1 MGKNKLVYI
10 VGAIILAVVSFD
22 LHSQSLERLSFPQ
35 VAVSNGTVNATA
47 GSAFGISLSG
57 ANGSLTISSE
67 YGEGDFY
74 NEVGIE
80 EDRLVLEDGISIY
93 PNPTDYFVNI
103 IGNVET
109 FEGDK
114 SVEIYD
120 AGGRLVLSRQIT
132 TFAPEITIDV
142 SQVPQGVYII
152 RIGNESVKMIKR

>member
-1 MGKNKLVYI
+1 MSKNKLIYI
-10 VGAIILAVVSFD
+10 VGAIFLAVVSFD
-22 LHSQSLERLSFPQ
+22 LHSQSIERLSFPQ

-47 GSAFGISLSG
+47 GSAFCISLSG

-120 AGGRLVLSRQIT
+120 AGGRLVLSSQIT